1 MDADSSR
8 IQVMMDNVNPITL
21 DDEIILQRHH
31 MQEMGIIIPDDPGV
45 IHRLL
50 EDLPELPD
58 DIVATSLDL
67 FPSLQ
72 PPDSCTPTTISPT
85 DVTSPVHTA
94 INVTSSGSSSTAND
108 DPPNPTIGSPPTI
121 SLVRVDDDD
130 DDVDFGSPANTSLP
144 IVSSRVNKKA
154 TDHVR
159 SSTRMKKRFCCNPS
173 PKAKKSRTELLVK
186 ELASEGE
193 VQVEAKEVR
202 RASQA
207 EHIKRERQRRDEM
220 AAKYTH
226 LETLLPPAPKV
237 NIIII
242 LQICDEAASLS
253 LLLFCC

>member
-1 MDADSSR
+1 
-8 IQVMMDNVNPITL
+8 MMDNVVNPITL
-21 DDEIILQRHH
+21 DDEMMLQWHRV
-31 MQEMGIIIPDDPGV
+31 QEMGINIPDDPGI

-72 PPDSCTPTTISPT
+72 PPDSSCTPTTTISPT
-85 DVTSPVHTA
+85 DDVTSPVHTA
-94 INVTSSGSSSTAND
+94 INIVTSSGSSSTAND
-108 DPPNPTIGSPPTI
+108 GPPNPTIGPPSTM
-121 SLVRVDDDD
+121 SLGRVDDEDED
-130 DDVDFGSPANTSLP
+130 VDDVDDFGSPANTSPLP

-159 SSTRMKKRFCCNPS
+159 SSIRMKKKSSCCNPS
-173 PKAKKSRTELLVK
+173 PKAKKSRTELVVK

-193 VQVEAKEVR
+193 VQAEAKEEVR

-207 EHIKRERQRRDEM
+207 EHIRRERQRRDEM

-237 NIIII
+237 NIY
-242 LQICDEAASLS
+242 CY
-253 LLLFCC
+253 